1 MSNDRSN
8 SSPPFLSV
16 YYALGTMLG
25 IWYRQM
31 HGSPSSQEVYI
42 LMRKIKYKM
51 ICHIIAMK
59 NFTIQS
65 FKGVMELP

>member
-1 MSNDRSN
+1 MSNDRPN
-8 SSPPFLSV
+8 SIPSFLSV

-31 HGSPSSQEVYI
+31 HGSPSPQEVYTV
-42 LMRKIKYKM
+42 LRKIKYKM
-51 ICHIIAMK
+51 IWPIIAMK